1 MPTLAL
7 VALGGAL
14 GALARAG
21 VVAVFGDQPWWG
33 TLAVNVVGCLV
44 IGYLLV
50 VLRGSPRADTW
61 MPFAVTGV
69 LGGFTTFS
77 ALALDTVVLIDT
89 EPVMA
94 AMYVGATLVV
104 GLLAVPLGTRLAGR
118 R

>member
-14 GALARAG
+14 GALARAA
-21 VVAVFGDQPWWG
+21 VVSGFGEHPWWG
-33 TLAVNVVGCLV
+33 TLAVNIVGCLA

-50 VLRGSPRADTW
+50 VLRGSPRADAW

-77 ALALDTVVLIDT
+77 ALALDTVVLLDT
-89 EPVMA
+89 EPATA
-94 AMYVGATLVV
+94 AVYLGATLVV
-104 GLLAVPLGTRLAGR
+104 GLLAVPLGEILAGR

>member
-44 IGYLLV
+44 IGYLVV

-77 ALALDTVVLIDT
+77 ALALDTIVLIDT
-89 EPVMA
+89 EPVTA
-94 AMYVGATLVV
+94 TVYVGATLVV

>member
-1 MPTLAL
+1 MPALAL

-14 GALARAG
+14 GALARAAI
-21 VVAVFGDQPWWG
+21 VSAFGDQPWWG
-33 TLAVNVVGCLV
+33 TLLVNIVGCLV

-50 VLRGSPRADTW
+50 VLRTSRRAGTW

-77 ALALDTVVLIDT
+77 ALALDTVVLLETDPIT
-89 EPVMA
+89 A
-94 AMYVGATLVV
+94 AVYVAATLVI
-104 GLLAVPLGTRLAGR
+104 GLLAVPLGESLGSR